1 MQELPKKKLKSLA
14 RIIFNREFVMFQH
27 PHNIQKQTIGWFF
40 SSEGHEKAHVLSQ
53 DSLLRSQVQLMCPF
67 LQAERSGST
76 SRPTTLVAGA
86 GRP

>member
-1 MQELPKKKLKSLA
+1 MMAS
-14 RIIFNREFVMFQH
+14 
-27 PHNIQKQTIGWFF
+27 
-40 SSEGHEKAHVLSQ
+40 LSQ